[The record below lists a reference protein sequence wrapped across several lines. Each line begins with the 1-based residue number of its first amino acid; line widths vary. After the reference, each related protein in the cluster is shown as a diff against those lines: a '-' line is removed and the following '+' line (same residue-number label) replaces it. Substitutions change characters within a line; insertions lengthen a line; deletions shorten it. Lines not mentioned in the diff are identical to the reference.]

1 MKPGWFFIDF
11 WGFLDKI
18 WTKIIDIRI
27 QISTKFPKS
36 CQLAETLT
44 PRIFGVRKFQ
54 DILGKV
60 ELEISPFLA
69 SILFSFHIGPAA
81 AAGEGGGFCEI
92 PGLAM

>member
-1 MKPGWFFIDF
+1 M
-11 WGFLDKI
+11 
-18 WTKIIDIRI
+18 
-27 QISTKFPKS
+27 KFPKS

-81 AAGEGGGFCEI
+81 AHWNPRPAQAIGAICRISG
-92 PGLAM
+92 

>member
-1 MKPGWFFIDF
+1 M
-11 WGFLDKI
+11 
-18 WTKIIDIRI
+18 
-27 QISTKFPKS
+27 KFPKS

-69 SILFSFHIGPAA
+69 SILFSFHIGSAA
-81 AAGEGGGFCEI
+81 AAGECGGFCEI